1 MNKKLVTIGLV
12 GGAAFAAW
20 YFLIPPQISITQIDQ
35 LGKKIR
41 FTYNGK
47 EEVFDYSN
55 PALAIGF
62 PKVRGFTL
70 TVSLLPGTQPYVSFD
85 TKRGGKIVAQKQID
99 LNKSV
104 TGNLAV

>member
-1 MNKKLVTIGLV
+1 MNKTLVTLGLV
-12 GGAAFAAW
+12 GGAAVAAW

-47 EEVFDYSN
+47 DEVFDYSN
-55 PALAIGF
+55 PALALGF
-62 PKVRGFTL
+62 APVRGFTL
-70 TVSLLPGTQPYVSFD
+70 EVTSLPGTQPYVSFD
-85 TKRGGKIVAQKQID
+85 TKRGGKMVAQKQID

-104 TGNLAV
+104 SGSLAV